1 MSSKIWVSP
10 FHFFFTT
17 GSIYEGDLDKKKL
30 TNENKIHHTCILP
43 NSSLFNQI
51 LWSVLKISKA
61 SNQIQY

>member
-30 TNENKIHHTCILP
+30 TNENKIHHTVV
-43 NSSLFNQI
+43 FYQI
-51 LWSVLKISKA
+51 LLCLTKFFGVCSK
-61 SNQIQY
+61 